1 MHRAAVADAGGLLV
15 QAGLLEGDPIEVGEI
30 LVLDATALLVAEY
43 LVLRYEGAP
52 ERARTEYGLA
62 TRVAAE
68 WFPSRAIAFD
78 AALAAGTGDTADVDA
93 HASLAL
99 AASLG
104 VPLLTKN
111 REITSATVTVLH
123 C

>member
-1 MHRAAVADAGGLLV
+1 M
-15 QAGLLEGDPIEVGEI
+15 QAGLLEGDPVDVGEI

-78 AALAAGTGDTADVDA
+78 AALAAGTGDAGDVDA
-93 HASLAL
+93 PRLTHLDRDATRHRQRHPEHSRAVLPPVADDD
-99 AASLG
+99 G
-104 VPLLTKN
+104 ERQPLD
-111 REITSATVTVLH
+111 VG
-123 C
+123 